1 MIDHEKS
8 TIEISLYIS
17 RVIRYLFFTVNLKQQ
32 KSHSFFIHLYLNKSS
47 MKNFIVKLF
56 LLFLLT
62 ISLGACKKTNPFL
75 VEEKTDTYVK
85 DNYDKNEVTISM
97 RDSIKLHTTI
107 YSPKD
112 KSKKYPILL
121 MRTPYSCRPYGEDK
135 YRAKIGPNEHLMKQG
150 NIIVYQDV
158 RGRWMSEGT
167 YDNMRAYIPN
177 KKSNNDTDES
187 SDTYDTIDWL
197 VKNVENNNGNVGT
210 WGISYPGFYSTYSAI
225 DAHPALKAA
234 SPQACIGDFFFDDF
248 HHNGAYLLSY
258 FRSTPVFGTQKNKP
272 TDSSW
277 YKIPDIKTK
286 DQYQFYLDAGP
297 LSNLNKYFQ
306 YEKVDNPSLTNS
318 DKVDDF
324 FWEELKEHPN
334 YDSVWQSKGIIQ
346 HLKSINP
353 SVATMIVGGWFDAED
368 LYGPLET
375 YKNIEE
381 YNPENFNIMVFG
393 PWSHGGWASTKP
405 KNSVGNYYFGDSI
418 SLFFQ
423 EKIETK
429 FFNHFLKND
438 GTINPGLPEAY
449 VYDSGNKEWKT
460 YDKWPPVA
468 VEKFSMYLSEDQR
481 LTEIQ
486 TGKKSMKFVSDIKRP
501 VPYTEDIKA
510 GFIPRKY
517 MTDDQR
523 FAARRPDVLIF
534 ETGIMDQDLTL
545 AGDILAKLEVATTG
559 TDADWIVKIIDV
571 HPADI
576 EEPEDGMQDHLKLS
590 NYHLMVRSEVMRG
603 KFRNSFSVPEPF
615 IPNKL
620 TEVNIKLQ
628 DVFHTIKKGHK
639 LQVQIQSTW
648 FPLIDLNPQTFV
660 PNIFKAKKEDFKT
673 QTHTVFTSS
682 SIEFSILK

>member
-1 MIDHEKS
+1 
-8 TIEISLYIS
+8 
-17 RVIRYLFFTVNLKQQ
+17 
-32 KSHSFFIHLYLNKSS
+32 
-47 MKNFIVKLF
+47 MKKLF
-56 LLFLLT
+56 INLLLILLLSFSF
-62 ISLGACKKTNPFL
+62 INCKKTTPQIA
-75 VEEKTDTYVK
+75 EKKPDTYVR
-85 DNYDKNEVTISM
+85 DNYTKQEVTITM

-112 KSKKYPILL
+112 KSKEYPILL
-121 MRTPYSCRPYGEDK
+121 LRTPYSCRPYGKDK
-135 YRAKIGPNEHLMKQG
+135 FPVKISPNVHLMKEG
-150 NIIVYQDV
+150 NIVVYQDV
-158 RGRWMSEGT
+158 RGRWMSEGS

-177 KKSNNDTDES
+177 KKSNADVDES

-197 VKNVENNNGNVGT
+197 VNNIENNNGNVGT

-258 FRSTPVFGTQKNKP
+258 FRATSLFGTQKDKP

-277 YKIPDIKTK
+277 YKIPDIKTQ
-286 DQYQFYLDAGP
+286 DQYQFFLDAGP

-306 YEKVDNPSLTNS
+306 YETVDDPSLRNN
-318 DKVDDF
+318 DEVDDF

-334 YDSVWQSKGIIQ
+334 YDSVWKSKGIIQ

-353 SVATMIVGGWFDAED
+353 TVATMIVGGWFDAED

-381 YNPENFNIMVFG
+381 YNPGNFNMMVFG
-393 PWSHGGWASTKP
+393 PWDHGGWARTKG
-405 KNSVGNYYFGDSI
+405 KNFVGNYYFGDSI
-418 SLFFQ
+418 SEFFQ
-423 EKIETK
+423 ERIETK

-438 GTINPGLPEAY
+438 GTINSGLPEAY
-449 VYDSGNKEWKT
+449 VFDTGKKEWKT
-460 YDKWPPVA
+460 YDSWPPKSVEKKRLFLSENNKLIITPPVA
-468 VEKFSMYLSEDQR
+468 NQHIKP
-481 LTEIQ
+481 I
-486 TGKKSMKFVSDIKRP
+486 KFVSDIKRP

-523 FAARRPDVLIF
+523 FSARRPDVLVF
-534 ETGIMDQDLTL
+534 ETDVLEEDLTL
-545 AGDILAKLEVATTG
+545 AGDILAKLNVATTG

-571 HPADI
+571 HPADA
-576 EEPEDGMQDHLKLS
+576 EEQEEGMQDHLKMS

-615 IPNKL
+615 VPNRP
-620 TEVNIKLQ
+620 TDVTIKLQ

-660 PNIFKAKKEDFKT
+660 PNIFKANKEDFKT

-682 SIEFSILK
+682 SIEFSVLK